1 MQAAFA
7 AWSADNKEFTSR
19 SGSAA
24 ARPAQM
30 LANCLIQRILRPP
43 SAAGGLTPVGSSGA
57 QLPLF
62 FGFFEGSSPKK
73 AAFVQFL

>member
-1 MQAAFA
+1 
-7 AWSADNKEFTSR
+7 
-19 SGSAA
+19 
-24 ARPAQM
+24 M
-30 LANCLIQRILRPP
+30 LANCLIPRILRPP
-43 SAAGGLTPVGSSGA
+43 SSGRVDPCWFDCA